1 MEYGILVGAIL
12 LVIVLIYLKI
22 KILQQVKNIKKQ

>member
-1 MEYGILVGAIL
+1 MEYGILAGAIL
-12 LVIVLIYLKI
+12 LVIVLVYLKI